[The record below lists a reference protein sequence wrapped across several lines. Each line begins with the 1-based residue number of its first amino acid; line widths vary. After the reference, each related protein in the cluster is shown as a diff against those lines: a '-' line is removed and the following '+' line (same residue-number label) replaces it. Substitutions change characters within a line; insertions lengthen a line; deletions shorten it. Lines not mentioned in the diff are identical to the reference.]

1 MTAMTLVPEELV
13 ELERRAWT
21 ALTSDEDVAEF
32 YEEVLSPDM
41 VMVLP
46 GMVLERTEAM
56 ESWMGNVPWRDFEID
71 DVRVVSLANNAALLT
86 YRAPRE
92 GPRQLSR
99 TVHECVPHGGWAVVV
114 GVPAADTV
122 EQQHGMRRVVTRCS
136 YGMCLLVPSGK

>member
-1 MTAMTLVPEELV
+1 MTATTPVPEELV

-21 ALTSDEDVAEF
+21 ALTSEEDTAEF

-86 YRAPRE
+86 YRATARRAKGVASYRALCTSVYRMVDGRWWLVFQQQTP
-92 GPRQLSR
+92 LSNSMG
-99 TVHECVPHGGWAVVV
+99 CAG
-114 GVPAADTV
+114 
-122 EQQHGMRRVVTRCS
+122 S
-136 YGMCLLVPSGK
+136 